1 MPRYVALLRGVSPM
15 NAKMPEL
22 KRCFEAAG
30 FTDVKTLLSSG
41 NVVFSTTRSASLAT
55 LQKRCEKAM
64 LDGQGSSFMTLVR
77 STAHLQQLIAADPF
91 AAFKLKP
98 GAKRVVTFLPEPLAE
113 SPVKLPLTHGEACIH
128 GLGGGGEVFC
138 SYVPEAKGPVFMY
151 LLEKTFGK
159 AITTRT
165 WETVMKCAAA

>member
-1 MPRYVALLRGVSPM
+1 MNRYAAFLRGVSPM

-22 KRCFEAAG
+22 KRCFEDAG

-41 NVVFSTTRSASLAT
+41 NVAFSTARPASVAT

-64 LDGQGSSFMTLVR
+64 HEGLGHSFMTLVR
-77 STAHLQQLIAADPF
+77 PTRHLQQLIDADPF
-91 AAFKLKP
+91 AAFRLKP
-98 GAKRVVTFLPEPLAE
+98 GAKRVVTFLPEPLRR
-113 SPVKLPLTHGEACIH
+113 SPVELPVTHGEACIH
-128 GLGGGGEVFC
+128 GLDGGEVFC
-138 SYVPEAKGPVFMY
+138 SYVPEAKGPVFMH

-165 WETVMKCAAA
+165 WETVTKCAAA